1 MRGYKRVSDQK
12 KKSGLDLASL
22 IIKITL
28 FALLVGFVLTLATLL
43 VPITVPTAM
52 DVDDMRFGK
61 PFPFMI
67 QSFSGVPH
75 EDFFPA
81 KCIPKFT
88 ERYSTVIDM
97 WMFLASFIF
106 NSAIAAAVTIGVRCY
121 MSRRAQKKDTL
132 PEVEVVDGFA
142 VTENEKDLT

>member
-1 MRGYKRVSDQK
+1 MSEQK

-97 WMFLASFIF
+97 WMFLASFAV
-106 NSAIAAAVTIGVRCY
+106 NSAIAAIVTVVVRFY
-121 MSRRAQKKDTL
+121 MKRRAQKKDAL
-132 PEVEVVDGFA
+132 PEVEVVDGFS
-142 VTENEKDLT
+142 VTENEKDLA

>member
-1 MRGYKRVSDQK
+1 LSDQK

-22 IIKITL
+22 IIKIAL
-28 FALLVGFVLTLATLL
+28 FAILVGFVLTLATLL

-67 QSFSGVPH
+67 QSFSGLPN
-75 EDFFPA
+75 EEAFPI

-97 WMFLASFIF
+97 WMFLASFGV
-106 NSAIAAAVTIGVRCY
+106 NSVIAAGVIVSVRAY
-121 MSRRAQKKDTL
+121 LKRRAKKNEDI
-132 PEVEVVDGFA
+132 PQAEVIDGFA